1 MKSKKDSYNS
11 FIKEFFPIT
20 VAMMV
25 GIGLSI
31 IVRLY

>member
-31 IVRLY
+31 IARFY

>member
-1 MKSKKDSYNS
+1 MTSKKDRYNS